1 MRTKDLIITRK
12 NKIRNIISKKV
23 VNVEI
28 KTNRKIIIKPA
39 KQDKIFIKGIEKQII
54 TNPIKLDKIFIKGI
68 EKQIITKPIKE
79 NKILIKG
86 FKKQIIIKLIKEN
99 KIFIKVIEKII
110 KKPKMILIRENKIF
124 IKGIE
129 KIEKEISQRNDII
142 KLKKENSLKI
152 IGKKIINW
160 KMEKRPS
167 IIYIRRSKKKYYHKA
182 KS

>member
-28 KTNRKIIIKPA
+28 KTSRKIITK
-39 KQDKIFIKGIEKQII
+39 
-54 TNPIKLDKIFIKGI
+54 PIKLDKIFIKEI
-68 EKQIITKPIKE
+68 EKQIIT
-79 NKILIKG
+79 
-86 FKKQIIIKLIKEN
+86 KLIKEN
-99 KIFIKVIEKII
+99 KIFIKGFKKQITI
-110 KKPKMILIRENKIF
+110 KPIKENKIF

-129 KIEKEISQRNDII
+129 KIIKKQKMIWIRENKIFIKGFEKIEKEIPQWNDII

-160 KMEKRPS
+160 KIEKRPN
-167 IIYIRRSKKKYYHKA
+167 IIYIRRPKKYFHKA

>member
-28 KTNRKIIIKPA
+28 KTSRKIITK
-39 KQDKIFIKGIEKQII
+39 
-54 TNPIKLDKIFIKGI
+54 PIKLDKIFIKEI
-68 EKQIITKPIKE
+68 EKQIIT
-79 NKILIKG
+79 
-86 FKKQIIIKLIKEN
+86 KLIKEN
-99 KIFIKVIEKII
+99 KIFIKSIEKI
-110 KKPKMILIRENKIF
+110 KKKKKMIWIRENKIF
-124 IKGIE
+124 IKGFE
-129 KIEKEISQRNDII
+129 KIEKEIPQWNDII

-160 KMEKRPS
+160 KIEKRPN
-167 IIYIRRSKKKYYHKA
+167 IIYIRRPKKYFHKA

>member
-28 KTNRKIIIKPA
+28 KTSRKIITK
-39 KQDKIFIKGIEKQII
+39 
-54 TNPIKLDKIFIKGI
+54 PIKLDKIFIKEI
-68 EKQIITKPIKE
+68 EKQIIT
-79 NKILIKG
+79 
-86 FKKQIIIKLIKEN
+86 KLIKEN
-99 KIFIKVIEKII
+99 KIFIKGFKKQITI
-110 KKPKMILIRENKIF
+110 KPIKENKIF
-124 IKGIE
+124 IKGFE
-129 KIEKEISQRNDII
+129 KIEKEIPQWNDII
-142 KLKKENSLKI
+142 KLKKENALKI